1 MPKRYEATSWR
12 EYRVGIVV
20 TAALAVVGSAIFLLG
35 STCGPFQPEVRY
47 YHIDL
52 DDVAGLRVGS
62 IVRIGG
68 IDAGEVTEIAI
79 VPPEGAPTRPLAP
92 GERLPRPEALEAEP
106 DVMVALSVREPF
118 HRRITRRSEAQL
130 AILGAGAERYVK
142 ITAGDPREQPLP
154 EGSEI
159 PVVASVDWDLVL
171 GRLSRAFNELSEIT
185 ALTDEIKAK
194 VATRRGSLGQLTE
207 ADAELYRQI
216 GALQTE
222 AHALMNLMDH
232 GPGFVALY
240 RQDRELQARVDSLN
254 ANLRLIQAA
263 LKDPNGAFQAYRE
276 PEELRVALQDLRTEL
291 AELDARMESGRG
303 SLGRFL
309 HDEEIFIQVR
319 LLRERISAVAAA
331 LKEDPLAFVNIRI
344 F

>member
-1 MPKRYEATSWR
+1 VPKRYEEKSWR

-20 TAALAVVGSAIFLLG
+20 SAGLALVGSAIFLLG
-35 STCGPFQPEVRY
+35 STCGPLQPEVHH

-79 VPPEGAPTRPLAP
+79 VPPEEESTDPLAP
-92 GERLPRPEALEAEP
+92 GQRLPRPEALETEP
-106 DVMVALSVREPF
+106 DVHVGLSIREPF
-118 HRRITRRSEAQL
+118 HRRITRSSEAQL

-142 ITAGDPREQPLP
+142 ISPGDPREEPIP

-171 GRLSRAFNELSEIT
+171 GRLSRAFNELIEIT

-194 VATRRGSLGQLTE
+194 LAARRGSLGRLME
-207 ADAELYRQI
+207 VDAALYGQI
-216 GALQTE
+216 DALAIE
-222 AHALMNLMDH
+222 AHTLMNLMDH

-240 RQDRELQARVDSLN
+240 RQDRELQARVDRLD
-254 ANLRLIQAA
+254 ANIRLIQGEMN
-263 LKDPNGAFQAYRE
+263 DPNGAFQAYRE
-276 PEELRVALQDLRTEL
+276 PEELRLALQGLRTEL

-309 HDEEIFIQVR
+309 NDEEIFVQIQ
-319 LLRERISAVAAA
+319 LLRERISEVAAA
-331 LKEDPLAFVNIRI
+331 IKEDPLSFVNIRI